1 MDLKQDAARTVATT
15 GTVHAYSGGRL
26 VQFSGVVTKEGIP
39 RWLQEQN
46 GKAGERKPDTE
57 ALFLLIFIKKGLIF
71 VKKCSFSFPREAVRP
86 QLSTEPANVC

>member
-39 RWLQEQN
+39 RWLQEQTV
-46 GKAGERKPDTE
+46 KAGERKPDTE
-57 ALFLLIFIKKGLIF
+57 ALFLLIFIKK
-71 VKKCSFSFPREAVRP
+71 A
-86 QLSTEPANVC
+86 